1 MFYSGVARSVLGD
14 EDVGAGG
21 LEIVAHGFAHHIT
34 ASGDLLVEW
43 QTTLAGIRRY
53 DRREA
58 DESAQ
63 HPLLG
68 GGPVEQ
74 VVEQ

>member
-1 MFYSGVARSVLGD
+1 MFYSGVAHSVLGD

-43 QTTLAGIRRY
+43 
-53 DRREA
+53 
-58 DESAQ
+58 
-63 HPLLG
+63 
-68 GGPVEQ
+68 
-74 VVEQ
+74 